1 MDRRAARHRGGMPP
15 VVVTSAVVCF
25 GIAAAGTLALHRVL
39 TGLDWLQ
46 AWLAVMTAVT
56 FLTYGYDK
64 LVAGTGATRIPEKVL
79 LALAFAGG
87 TAGALLGMR
96 LFHHKTSK
104 QSFLE
109 RFGLVVA
116 VQAVA
121 VAGWYVFLAPR

>member
-1 MDRRAARHRGGMPP
+1 MPP

-39 TGLDWLQ
+39 TGLDWPQ
-46 AWLAVMTAVT
+46 AWLAVITAVT

-116 VQAVA
+116 LQAVA

>member
-1 MDRRAARHRGGMPP
+1 M
-15 VVVTSAVVCF
+15 VVMSAIVCF
-25 GIAAAGTLALHRVL
+25 GVCAVGTLVLHGALV
-39 TGLDWLQ
+39 GLDWLP
-46 AWLAVMTAVT
+46 AWLAAITTVT

-64 LVAGTGATRIPEKVL
+64 LVAGTGATRVPEKVL

-87 TAGALLGMR
+87 TVGALLGMR

-121 VAGWYVFLAPR
+121 IAGWYVFLAPR